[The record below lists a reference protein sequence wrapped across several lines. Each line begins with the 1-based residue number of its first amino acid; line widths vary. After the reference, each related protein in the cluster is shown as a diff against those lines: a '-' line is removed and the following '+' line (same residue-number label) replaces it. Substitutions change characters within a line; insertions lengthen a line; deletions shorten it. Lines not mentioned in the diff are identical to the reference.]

1 MRGFIVRM
9 QLGCSWLVC
18 IARKYLH
25 ESKGVVQIRAPARVY
40 ALEDP
45 TYILTES
52 PSQQGLEL
60 K

>member
-1 MRGFIVRM
+1 M
-9 QLGCSWLVC
+9 QLGWLVC

-25 ESKGVVQIRAPARVY
+25 ESEGVVQIRAPARVH